1 MDYSPNFNI
10 EAAFVLIISSVGSII
25 GLLTLL
31 FFTSNAFY
39 NFNLSFFI
47 ISLLSQCVS
56 LAIDYS
62 SDQRR
67 TAPKKIL
74 YNPHFHNFVSYL
86 CFSLT
91 NTASI
96 FYIIDTIFLH
106 LNNFAHY
113 IQIKDVRKVLMEF
126 TESKSTRKILQYI
139 EIFVI
144 PELLLWFLFTFSIAK
159 LFCLIVYVVSI
170 TMFSYATMK
179 ESTEFWR
186 NIYSTIKK
194 QARLSNGPTKTVMD
208 VFLRV
213 GDCLNNVSTQLYQN
227 PYLNMMI

>member
-1 MDYSPNFNI
+1 
-10 EAAFVLIISSVGSII
+10 
-25 GLLTLL
+25 
-31 FFTSNAFY
+31 
-39 NFNLSFFI
+39 
-47 ISLLSQCVS
+47 
-56 LAIDYS
+56 
-62 SDQRR
+62 
-67 TAPKKIL
+67 
-74 YNPHFHNFVSYL
+74 
-86 CFSLT
+86 
-91 NTASI
+91 
-96 FYIIDTIFLH
+96 
-106 LNNFAHY
+106 
-113 IQIKDVRKVLMEF
+113 MEF

-144 PELLLWFLFTFSIAK
+144 PELLLWFLLTFSIAK

-213 GDCLNNVSTQLYQN
+213 GDWLNNVSTQLYQN